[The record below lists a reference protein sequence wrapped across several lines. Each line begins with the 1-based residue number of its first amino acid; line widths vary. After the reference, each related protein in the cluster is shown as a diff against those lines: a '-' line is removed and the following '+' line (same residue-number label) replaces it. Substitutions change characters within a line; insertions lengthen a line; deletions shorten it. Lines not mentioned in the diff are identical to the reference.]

1 MEQKQA
7 YILITLR
14 WRSKRK
20 EKAHNHT
27 LTVNAYVQPVHFS
40 SLSTVRVYI
49 LCNFMIFFLLS
60 FPTNTHTHSINASIL
75 AIPFLIQIC
84 GKRIPL
90 GIVLL
95 FSTVLVTTPRWR
107 RLVADDKHILSI
119 TDFAPFA
126 VCLKWSSMPPQ
137 VVHFVFFFY
146 FKHTLRYLPMI
157 KPIAMLSL
165 GSESMIRLSISLRFA
180 VHSTWIATKYESILI
195 KSHAQRANVN
205 KAQFRPN
212 PTGY

>member
-1 MEQKQA
+1 M
-7 YILITLR
+7 
-14 WRSKRK
+14 
-20 EKAHNHT
+20 
-27 LTVNAYVQPVHFS
+27 
-40 SLSTVRVYI
+40 
-49 LCNFMIFFLLS
+49 
-60 FPTNTHTHSINASIL
+60 
-75 AIPFLIQIC
+75 
-84 GKRIPL
+84 RIPL

-119 TDFAPFA
+119 TDFPPFA

-137 VVHFVFFFY
+137 VAHFVFFFY
-146 FKHTLRYLPMI
+146 FKNTLRYLRMI

-180 VHSTWIATKYESILI
+180 VYSTWIATKYESILI